1 MIANPKTTS
10 VRAVLWGACFA
21 FLAVLLG
28 CARAGEP
35 MVLPTDPEPLV
46 ITTAKGD
53 VSLVIEIAD
62 DDKEQQRGLMY
73 RERLPD
79 GHGMLFV
86 LEETREAFFWMKD
99 TPSALDLLFADE
111 KGRVVTIKRGEPL
124 SEAIISGEKPV
135 RFVLEIAAGE
145 AARLGLAPGDEFRH
159 PVVKAISGQ

>member
-1 MIANPKTTS
+1 MITRSFMAFL
-10 VRAVLWGACFA
+10 RAVLWAACFA
-21 FLAVLLG
+21 FLAALQG
-28 CARAGEP
+28 CAKAGEP
-35 MVLPTDPEPLV
+35 MVLPTDPAPLV
-46 ITTAKGD
+46 ITTPNGD
-53 VSLVIEIAD
+53 VNLAIEIAD
-62 DDKEQQRGLMY
+62 DDKEQQRGLMH

-145 AARLGLAPGDEFRH
+145 AARLGLAPGNEFRH
-159 PVVKAISGQ
+159 PVVEAISDQ